1 MFAQI
6 ALGRSLEELGRLAEA
21 EAELV
26 GLDEVVVVLWSWL
39 RVHVV
44 LFLLAVV
51 LSVVYRF
58 APATNQP
65 YRLV

>member
-21 EAELV
+21 KLV

-39 RVHVV
+39 RVPLV

-58 APATNQP
+58 APATDQP

>member
-21 EAELV
+21 KLV

-39 RVHVV
+39 RVPLV

-51 LSVVYRF
+51 RSMVYRF
-58 APATNQP
+58 APATDQP